1 MTHCYLLVLSLTHHI
16 GVTDYPTSVPVPT
29 LALSARPTG
38 ILNTSSSVT
47 LTCEAMFDVNVNSLQ
62 ITWEGP
68 RFANTD
74 TDYNISA
81 ESHSGLR
88 YSSRLHIWNL
98 GKEYDE
104 GEYTCIFSDSD
115 VGTLVTDTIFIDVQG
130 ESEKDSSAVMQMR
143 FLSVMMMITGVL
155 TSSFLL

>member
-1 MTHCYLLVLSLTHHI
+1 MTHCYELFVLSLTHHI
-16 GVTDYPTSVPVPT
+16 GITDYPPSVPIPT

-47 LTCEAMFDVNVNSLQ
+47 LTCEAMLVSDVNVDSLQ

-68 RFANTD
+68 RMVNTD
-74 TDYNISA
+74 IDYNIT

-98 GKEYDE
+98 EKADE

-130 ESEKDSSAVMQMR
+130 ED
-143 FLSVMMMITGVL
+143 IDI
-155 TSSFLL
+155 